1 MHMIFL
7 TTVTGR
13 KKFQLKKLTK
23 HFKALLLGNR
33 NSNDLSALIS
43 YPTVLLIVLIC
54 HNSLEDYFLLPTTI
68 IIVNKDHFAAS
79 FVILI
84 LLFFPCLTVLARRS
98 TVKMNRNGDKQGS
111 LPFFANLKLS
121 SQTQRKCFKHFDVRI
136 RRAPFF

>member
-1 MHMIFL
+1 MIFL

-68 IIVNKDHFAAS
+68 IIS
-79 FVILI
+79 
-84 LLFFPCLTVLARRS
+84 
-98 TVKMNRNGDKQGS
+98 
-111 LPFFANLKLS
+111 
-121 SQTQRKCFKHFDVRI
+121 
-136 RRAPFF
+136 